1 VVAGPAPRH
10 GEPPAGLP
18 REEYSRYRAFDFVHL
33 VAIAGLPAASVPAGS
48 EEGLPVG
55 VQVVGPPFRE
65 DVVLS
70 VASLLETT
78 GPEVA
83 ATPVAAQADEESPQ

>member
-1 VVAGPAPRH
+1 
-10 GEPPAGLP
+10 
-18 REEYSRYRAFDFVHL
+18 VHL

-65 DVVLS
+65 DLVLA
-70 VASLLETT
+70 VAALLETA

-83 ATPVAAQADEESPQ
+83 ATPVAVQAGEESPE